1 MHTSVIQLPGAGR
14 KRGRYSDEFKRQ
26 VMATCKQPGV
36 STAAV
41 ALANGL
47 NANLLR
53 RWISESQ
60 ARLSKPAAAKQTKA
74 LAITTQTQFIPLE
87 FRANGVAPANI
98 QIELQRG
105 ATLVRV
111 QWPLAGATQCA
122 AWVREVL
129 K

>member
-26 VMATCKQPGV
+26 VMAACKQPGV

-87 FRANGVAPANI
+87 LQANGVAPAHI

-111 QWPLAGATQCA
+111 QWPVAGAAQCA

>member
-1 MHTSVIQLPGAGR
+1 MHTSVIQLPGVGR

-53 RWISESQ
+53 RWISDSGLANKPRAARQ
-60 ARLSKPAAAKQTKA
+60 ASTAVGRSG
-74 LAITTQTQFIPLE
+74 QTQFIPLQLQ
-87 FRANGVAPANI
+87 ANGAAQTNI

-105 ATLVRV
+105 ATLVRL
-111 QWPLAGATQCA
+111 QWPAACATECA
-122 AWVREVL
+122 TWMREVL